1 MNESV
6 HALATLR
13 EGKGIATVNAD
24 ATLLQIKRVQEPSEA
39 IVVWPKKVK
48 HRRLQM
54 KRVYTC
60 MYK

>member
-39 IVVWPKKVK
+39 IVV
-48 HRRLQM
+48 
-54 KRVYTC
+54 
-60 MYK
+60 